1 MEQTKTRS
9 VGAPAHRSQPT
20 GGKALMGLMLSLAV
34 VGVMGLTACGQK
46 RPLQLP
52 PPAKTSG
59 TGGSTPMNAPT
70 AAPPTATP
78 AATPA
83 VIPTGTPAEA
93 PAARAQPASAPASA
107 ASTPQR

>member
-1 MEQTKTRS
+1 M
-9 VGAPAHRSQPT
+9 

-59 TGGSTPMNAPT
+59 TGGATPLNAATAAAT
-70 AAPPTATP
+70 AAPLAVTP

-83 VIPTGTPAEA
+83 VIPTGTPAETPA
-93 PAARAQPASAPASA
+93 PRAQPASAPASA
-107 ASTPQR
+107 APLPQR